1 MVAAPEDSSDM
12 LDYCLK
18 GSLTNLQEWG
28 HEYFRALAGS
38 IGRNYNVRVEDDKST
53 DDLMKLVD
61 IIVPQFINHNEEPE
75 AVDLMMETESLSKL
89 SGFCNERNYDRVCRY
104 LCSCSQYAADT
115 EEMVQSYTTAY
126 DIYLS
131 QRQYPDA
138 LRVAQ
143 KMNNMDLIKNVMEKC
158 PDPITKKQMAFMLG
172 RQRNPYESEDD
183 EINQIISQEK
193 LSEHYKQLARDLDQ
207 MEPKHPEAIFKTH
220 LEERKVGEAQ
230 LDSAKQN
237 LAKTYVN
244 AFVNA
249 GLCNDL
255 LICKKEGTDD
265 WVFSNKDVGQMAA
278 AASLG
283 LLQLWDIDEGLE
295 SIDKYMER
303 SEENIQAGSYIAL
316 GIVNSGIKNEADAAY
331 AILSDKLESATT
343 EKHKIGI
350 LMGLS
355 LAYAGSARADLLELI
370 SPIIVDSDNSIELQ
384 AMASLSI
391 GLIFCGTCDQ
401 DAAESITQILLEKE
415 EKDLE
420 HSFTRIF
427 ALGLG
432 LLYLGQQSLVETSL
446 EVIKCLPHKNMAD
459 FVSLVMETCAY
470 AGSGNVLNIQ
480 KLLHICAEHK
490 DDEKESTNQIAAVLG
505 VALIAFGEDI
515 GQEMCLRTMN
525 HLLQYGEPIIRRT
538 VPLAIGLLRIS
549 NPEVQ
554 TLDLLNK
561 LAYDSDKQV
570 SMSAILSLGLVGAG
584 TNNSKL
590 SGNLRYLATY
600 FGSSPDQLFVVRI
613 SQGLIYMG
621 KGMMSL
627 SPMHS
632 NKFLF
637 SNVSL
642 AGLITVLYAATDMET
657 FICGNYHYFLYYLV
671 LSMYPR
677 MLVTL
682 NEKLENTKVSD
693 KVGQAVDTVGAAGKP
708 KTITGFQIHDTPV
721 LIGHGERSE
730 FATEEFLSY
739 NNMMENFVII
749 RKNPDYEAEQD
760 AEKDKKK

>member
-1 MVAAPEDSSDM
+1 M
-12 LDYCLK
+12 
-18 GSLTNLQEWG
+18 
-28 HEYFRALAGS
+28 
-38 IGRNYNVRVEDDKST
+38 I
-53 DDLMKLVD
+53 
-61 IIVPQFINHNEEPE
+61 
-75 AVDLMMETESLSKL
+75 
-89 SGFCNERNYDRVCRY
+89 
-104 LCSCSQYAADT
+104 
-115 EEMVQSYTTAY
+115 QSYTTAY

-183 EINQIISQEK
+183 ELNQIIAQEK

-265 WVFSNKDVGQMAA
+265 WVFSNKDAGQMAA

-505 VALIAFGEDI
+505 IALIAFGEDI

-538 VPLAIGLLRIS
+538 VPLAIGLLKIS
-549 NPEVQ
+549 NPEVA

-561 LAYDSDKQV
+561 LAYDSDKGV
-570 SMSAILSLGLVGAG
+570 SMSAILALGLVGAG
-584 TNNSKL
+584 TNNSRL

-613 SQGLIYMG
+613 SQGLVYMG

-627 SPMHS
+627 TPMHS

-642 AGLITVLYAATDMET
+642 AGIITVLYAATDMET

-682 NEKLENTKVSD
+682 NEKLENTKASV

-739 NNMMENFVII
+739 NNIMENFVII
-749 RKNPDYEAEQD
+749 RKNPDYEPEQD
-760 AEKDKKK
+760 AEQKKK

>member
-1 MVAAPEDSSDM
+1 
-12 LDYCLK
+12 
-18 GSLTNLQEWG
+18 
-28 HEYFRALAGS
+28 
-38 IGRNYNVRVEDDKST
+38 
-53 DDLMKLVD
+53 
-61 IIVPQFINHNEEPE
+61 
-75 AVDLMMETESLSKL
+75 
-89 SGFCNERNYDRVCRY
+89 
-104 LCSCSQYAADT
+104 
-115 EEMVQSYTTAY
+115 
-126 DIYLS
+126 
-131 QRQYPDA
+131 
-138 LRVAQ
+138 
-143 KMNNMDLIKNVMEKC
+143 
-158 PDPITKKQMAFMLG
+158 
-172 RQRNPYESEDD
+172 
-183 EINQIISQEK
+183 
-193 LSEHYKQLARDLDQ
+193 

-303 SEENIQAGSYIAL
+303 SEDYIQAGSYIAL

-384 AMASLSI
+384 AIASLSI

-490 DDEKESTNQIAAVLG
+490 EDEKESTNQIAAVIG

-570 SMSAILSLGLVGAG
+570 SMSAILALGLVGAG
-584 TNNSKL
+584 TNNSRL

-600 FGSSPDQLFVVRI
+600 FGTSPEQLFVVRV
-613 SQGLIYMG
+613 SQGLIHMG

-627 SPMHS
+627 SPLHS

-657 FICGNYHYFLYYLV
+657 FICGNYHYFLFYLV

-682 NEKLENTKVSD
+682 NDKLENVKVSV

-708 KTITGFQIHDTPV
+708 KTITGF
-721 LIGHGERSE
+721 
-730 FATEEFLSY
+730 
-739 NNMMENFVII
+739 
-749 RKNPDYEAEQD
+749 
-760 AEKDKKK
+760 